1 VVRSREGVVASFED
15 DVLAEFAALNAVALT
30 ALKAVAHLQSD
41 PEKYLGKVLED
52 GLRNVEKTDY
62 WSVPPDRRDA
72 FLENVKA
79 RYTDA
84 ILSIRIR
91 S

>member
-1 VVRSREGVVASFED
+1 MASFED
-15 DVLAEFAALNAVALT
+15 DVLAEFAALNVVALT
-30 ALKAVAHLQSD
+30 ALEVIAHLHPD
-41 PEKYLGKVLED
+41 PENYLRKALED
-52 GLRNVEKTDY
+52 GLAKVEKTDY

-84 ILSIRIR
+84 ILSIRVR
-91 S
+91 P